1 MNAMTDNTLLTVQ
14 TLLKCDLARAWSA
27 YTDPQAIVQ
36 WNFAA
41 PEWHC
46 PRADNDL
53 RVGGMLR
60 TRMEAKDGSMGFDF
74 EGTYTEVVPL
84 QRLAYALGE
93 DRLVLAVFSDSDGQT
108 QLTVSFTP
116 DGSFPADYQIEGW
129 QAILNNY
136 KAFAEG
142 PTGT

>member
-1 MNAMTDNTLLTVQ
+1 MSTPDLLTVQ
-14 TLLKCDLARAWSA
+14 VSLNCGAARAWA
-27 YTDPQAIVQ
+27 VYTDPEAIVQ

-53 RVGGMLR
+53 RVGGVLR
-60 TRMEAKDGSMGFDF
+60 ARMEAKDGSMGFDF

-84 QRLAYALGE
+84 QRLTYAMGE
-93 DRLVLAVFSDSDGQT
+93 DRRVLAEFSEADGRT
-108 QLTVSFTP
+108 TLTVNFTP
-116 DGSFPADYQIEGW
+116 DTTFPSEYQIGGW

-136 KAFAEG
+136 KAFAERAA
-142 PTGT
+142 